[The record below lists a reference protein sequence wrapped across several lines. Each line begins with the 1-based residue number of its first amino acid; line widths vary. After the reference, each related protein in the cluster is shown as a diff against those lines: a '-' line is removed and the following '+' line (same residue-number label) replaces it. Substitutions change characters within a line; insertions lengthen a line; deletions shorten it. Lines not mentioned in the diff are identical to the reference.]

1 MPLSQPAPLPITKKR
16 TGNLPLYLG
25 FVGAVVFFLLSG
37 INAFRNTVALR
48 EGMRH
53 VENTHTVIVSLES
66 VLSFMKDAE
75 TGQRGYLITGNED
88 YLRPY
93 FNAQTGVE
101 AELVRLR
108 KVTAGSPVHRDLL
121 PKVEVLISAKF
132 TELEET
138 IKLRRERGFES
149 ALAVVATDRGRR
161 VMDGLRDNLALMK
174 QEERGIRGLRISE
187 MEQAH
192 QATIASGVIT
202 AVLGLVLS
210 YAVMWLLR
218 RHQEQRRRQEWSQA
232 GRIELG
238 ASMAG
243 EQRLEPLAEGV
254 LHFLSR
260 YVDAH
265 AGVMFVSRKGRF
277 ERLAMVGTSEG
288 GVPSKFEAGEGLL
301 GRAVAEKS
309 VQRIDDVPEGY
320 LTVTSGLGEGVPRHL
335 LVIPAKVDDTVNA
348 VIELGFIHPLNEE
361 KQQFLAQTSEL
372 VGMAV
377 RSSLYRE
384 NLQELLEETQ
394 RQSEEVQT
402 QSEEL
407 RVSNEELDEQTRA
420 LKETQ
425 ARLELQQTEMEQINT
440 QLEEQT
446 QILERQKADL
456 LDSKVALEIQAAE
469 VEQASRYKSDFL
481 ANMSHELRTPLN
493 SSLILAK
500 LLSENRGGNLT
511 EEQVKYAHTIE
522 SAGNDLLNLINDVL
536 DLSKI
541 EAGHM
546 DISPVR
552 VTLAEVS
559 GNMRD
564 IFEPIAREK
573 GVKLT
578 VEVDPNLPEAMETDP
593 QRLEQIL
600 KNLLSNALKFTEK
613 GEVVLRVGRGPRN
626 QLSFKVSDTGIGI
639 AAEKRRAIFDPFFQ
653 GDAGTSRKYGGT
665 GLGLSISRNL
675 ARLLGGEMRLVSEV
689 GKGSTFTLL
698 VPEVWQAPAPGA
710 VPAPVPA
717 EKAPD
722 LDRLLEETSRHAPA
736 APAAPP
742 ITEGTV
748 PDDREALS
756 GRGRVILVVEDDKS
770 FAEIVYDLAREMSFE
785 CLVATSAEEA
795 LRLAKRFIPNAI
807 VLDVGLPDNSG
818 LIVLEQL
825 KSDPNTR
832 HIPVHVVSASDYT
845 RTALSL
851 GAVGYMMKPVKR
863 EQLVETFRKLEM
875 KISQKV
881 RRVLLVE
888 DDPVQMD
895 AMRDLLGSRDV
906 EAVCARTAAEC
917 LEQLGGSTFDCMV
930 LDLSLPDAS
939 GFALL
944 EKLSMEHAYS
954 FPPVIVYTG
963 RVLSSE
969 EEQRLRKYS
978 KSIIIKGAKSPERLL
993 DEVTLFLHQVVSELP
1008 AEKRRLIEK
1017 ATSRDEALE
1026 GRRVLIAEDDVRNVF
1041 ALTSLLEGRGVK
1053 VQIARNGREALEVLA
1068 DSLQDPSKKVDLVL
1082 MDVMM
1087 PEMDGITAMKE
1098 IRRRQEWKKLP
1109 IIALTAKA
1117 MRSDQEQCLAAGA
1130 NDYLAKPLDVEKLL
1144 SLVRVWMPR

>member
-1 MPLSQPAPLPITKKR
+1 M
-16 TGNLPLYLG
+16 PLYLG
-25 FVGAVVFFLLSG
+25 FAGALIFFLLSG
-37 INAFRNTVALR
+37 FNALRNTQALR
-48 EGMRH
+48 QGMRY
-53 VENTHTVIVSLES
+53 VENTHTVIVSLEN
-66 VLSFMKDAE
+66 VLSFVKDAE
-75 TGQRGYLITGNED
+75 TGQRGFLITGNEN
-88 YLRPY
+88 YLQPY
-93 FNAQTGVE
+93 YTARTGVE
-101 AELVRLR
+101 AEMVKLR
-108 KVTAGSPVHRDLL
+108 KVTSGSAVHQDLL
-121 PKVEVLISAKF
+121 PKVEAQIASKME
-132 TELEET
+132 ELSET
-138 IKLRRERGFES
+138 IELRRDDGFEPAK
-149 ALAVVATDRGRR
+149 ALVVTDRGKQTMDELR
-161 VMDGLRDNLALMK
+161 VNLAAMK
-174 QEERGIRGLRISE
+174 REESRIRDFRIAE

-192 QATIASGVIT
+192 KAAVASGMIT

-210 YAVMWLLR
+210 YAVFWLLR
-218 RHQEQRRRQEWSQA
+218 RTQDQRKRQEWSQT
-232 GRIELG
+232 GRIEL
-238 ASMAG
+238 ATVMAG
-243 EQRLEPLAEGV
+243 EQNMRPLAEGV
-254 LHFLSR
+254 LGFLTR

-265 AGVMFVSRKGRF
+265 AGVMFANRRGRF
-277 ERLAMVGTSEG
+277 DRLALVGTPHGS
-288 GVPSKFEAGEGLL
+288 GVPESFAIGEGLL
-301 GRAVAEKS
+301 GRAVAEKT

-320 LTVTSGLGEGVPRHL
+320 LSISSGMGEGLPRHL

-348 VIELGFIHPLNEE
+348 VIELGFLHPLSAE
-361 KQQFLAQTSEL
+361 KQEFLSQISEL
-372 VGMAV
+372 LGTAI

-500 LLSENRGGNLT
+500 LLSENRSGNLT
-511 EEQVKYAHTIE
+511 PEQVKYAHTIE

-546 DISPVR
+546 DISPIR
-552 VTLAEVS
+552 VPLAEIA

-573 GVKLT
+573 RVTFT
-578 VEVDPNLPEAMETDP
+578 VTVDPNLPETMETDP

-600 KNLLSNALKFTEK
+600 KNLLSNGLKFTER
-613 GEVVLRVGRGPRN
+613 GEVALRIGRGPRN

-639 AAEKRRAIFDPFFQ
+639 APNKRRAIFDPFFQ

-675 ARLLGGEMRLVSEV
+675 ARLLGGEMRLISEQ

-698 VPEVWQAPAPGA
+698 VPEIWSGPAPREF
-710 VPAPVPA
+710 VAPVPEEKRESSPDA
-717 EKAPD
+717 EILAEEQGPD
-722 LDRLLEETSRHAPA
+722 QDTA
-736 APAAPP
+736 AANSPLAD
-742 ITEGTV
+742 GSV
-748 PDDREALS
+748 PDDRATLT
-756 GRGRVILVVEDDKS
+756 GRGRVILVVEDDKV

-818 LIVLEQL
+818 LIVLERL
-825 KSDPNTR
+825 KSDANTR

-845 RTALSL
+845 HTALSL
-851 GAVGYMMKPVKR
+851 GAVGYMLKPVKR
-863 EQLVETFRKLEM
+863 EQLVETFKKLEM

-917 LEQLGGSTFDCMV
+917 LEYLGSETFDCMV

-944 EKLSMEHAYS
+944 EKLSKEHTYS

-963 RVLSSE
+963 RVLTSE

-1017 ATSRDEALE
+1017 STGRDEALE
-1026 GRRVLIAEDDVRNVF
+1026 GRTILIAEDDVRNVF

-1053 VQIARNGREALEVLA
+1053 LQIARNGREAVDALEN
-1068 DSLQDPSKKVDLVL
+1068 SLQDPERKIDLVL
-1082 MDVMM
+1082 MDIMM
-1087 PEMDGITAMKE
+1087 PEMDGLTAMKE
-1098 IRRRQEWKKLP
+1098 IRKRPEWKKLP